1 MLTGLNKAQPGK
13 GDSMTHQEAADKPK
27 GILVLIGG
35 GDYEQAEFIDRFML
49 KQAGGADAPVVFLP
63 AAHPSRRT
71 GEKFIEYYRSL
82 GAQNVC
88 VVPVFERED
97 AYSEENIKL
106 IHDAK
111 LIFFGWGTSGRLT
124 SVLWD
129 TPLLA
134 ALNAAYH
141 CGAVMGCM
149 SACCRAA
156 GEVCIVRG
164 TGIEALREGLQK
176 SPLRDDTGSK
186 GQVQL
191 VEGFNWVPG
200 LALESHLSEWN
211 RYGNLFLMAA
221 LRPELTWIGIDESTA
236 LVVYPDESA
245 EVIGSGNVFVFRRAK
260 PGSVSPPQPGKALK
274 ACDLRLDILSHGTTT
289 TLSALRSSA

>member
-1 MLTGLNKAQPGK
+1 MLTGLNKAQPVK
-13 GDSMTHQEAADKPK
+13 GDSMTHQEDTGKPN

-63 AAHPSRRT
+63 TAHPSRRM

-88 VVPVFERED
+88 VAPVFERED

-111 LIFFGWGTSGRLT
+111 LIFFGWGTSGRLI

-134 ALNAAYH
+134 ALDAAYH
-141 CGAVMGCM
+141 CGSVMGCM

-156 GEVCIVRG
+156 GEVSIVRG
-164 TGIEALREGLQK
+164 TGIEALREGLQEGT
-176 SPLRDDTGSK
+176 LREDSSSRGP
-186 GQVQL
+186 VQL
-191 VEGFNWVPG
+191 VKGFNWVPG

-236 LVVYPDESA
+236 LVVYPDERVEA
-245 EVIGSGNVFVFRRAK
+245 IGSGNVFVFRRAK
-260 PGSVSPPQPGKALK
+260 PAPVLPPQSGKALK
-274 ACDLRLDILSHGTTT
+274 ACGLHLDVLSHGTTT
-289 TLSALRSSA
+289 TLSALRSSG